1 MTTEG
6 NQLKEKPTF
15 GQANSSQEF
24 KGLAQQSSPSIE
36 HATLASDPWPAS
48 PAKFCP
54 PASTLKVREKQ
65 QPQPVEM
72 RNIGTKPGMT
82 AVLQHHT
89 NRGILL
95 PLPWMLSPTVA

>member
-1 MTTEG
+1 MTTDG

-15 GQANSSQEF
+15 GQTNSSQEF

-36 HATLASDPWPAS
+36 HAILASDPRPAS

-54 PASTLKVREKQ
+54 AASTLKVREKQ
-65 QPQPVEM
+65 PPRPVQM
-72 RNIGTKPGMT
+72 RNIGTEPGLT

-89 NRGILL
+89 NQGIQP